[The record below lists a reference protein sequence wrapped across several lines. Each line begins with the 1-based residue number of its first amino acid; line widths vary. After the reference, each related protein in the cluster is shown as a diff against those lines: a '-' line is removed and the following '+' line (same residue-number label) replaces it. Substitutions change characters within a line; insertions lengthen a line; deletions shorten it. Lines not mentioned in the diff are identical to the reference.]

1 MAKFSPDDVVSSVF
15 KKFEGQWITPEFIR
29 DESNRLSDAMS
40 DQRPGDPGRTTRSF
54 ADKGIVQKDNPA
66 KASAYCFDPNQVED
80 DSFLNYAYL
89 YEHPDFNQEL
99 YDALNYVDSLR
110 ENMVKNPLTLNQTK
124 RIIGGLNSGNEN
136 LSKPSFTPSQIIYYG
151 VPGCGKS
158 NTIKEQLKNV
168 PDFNKIS
175 VVFHPDY
182 TNAEF
187 IGQIKPKLKNHS
199 VSYEFTPGPFAKILR
214 RAYLNPNQNF
224 YLVIDEINRGQAS
237 AILGEVFQLCDRI
250 KPNDDKDEFGYVA
263 GWSVYGIDH
272 DDMND
277 YIRSISSY
285 LKENHDGCETPV
297 EYTPEDGRGEV
308 SAYKSI
314 DINWPGFGETGKLHF
329 SEITPIRLP
338 PNLSILATMNTSDQ
352 NVFTLDNAFQRRF
365 DMELVRNEFA
375 KDDAGN
381 FKTEAVCIQHDA
393 KIAGTETSWSEFWE
407 WANRKMTILL
417 KGLSST
423 EDKRLGVWFVCN
435 VNGEISEKIF
445 AEKVLKYLW
454 DDAFKFKR
462 PQIFIDGCDTLENL
476 ISKFHEVKF
485 GVFKNFGN

>member
-110 ENMVKNPLTLNQTK
+110 ENMVKNPLTLNQAK

-158 NTIKEQLKNV
+158 NTIKEKLKNV
-168 PDFNKIS
+168 PDFNKVR
-175 VVFHPDY
+175 VVFHPEY
-182 TNAEF
+182 TNADF
-187 IGQIKPKLKNHS
+187 VGQILPVVKNG
-199 VSYEFTPGPFAKILR
+199 VSYEFTAGPFTRILAK
-214 RAYLNPNQNF
+214 AYAHPGQNF
-224 YLVIDEINRGQAS
+224 YLVIEEINRGNAA
-237 AILGEVFQLCDRI
+237 AIFGDVFQLLDRM
-250 KPNDDKDEFGYVA
+250 KSGESDEVGGNVYGA
-263 GWSVYGIDH
+263 GWSKYFVDNEDVNTKICEV
-272 DDMND
+272 
-277 YIRSISSY
+277 ISSAEY
-285 LKENHDGCETPV
+285 VEGEERPTINFTENT
-297 EYTPEDGRGEV
+297 
-308 SAYKSI
+308 A
-314 DINWPGFGETGKLHF
+314 
-329 SEITPIRLP
+329 IRLP

-365 DMELVRNEFA
+365 DMKMIENSLDENSLQY
-375 KDDAGN
+375 
-381 FKTEAVCIQHDA
+381 KTEIDGAGVCWGDFWKWCNK
-393 KIAGTETSWSEFWE
+393 KIESVTKISAL
-407 WANRKMTILL
+407 A
-417 KGLSST
+417 ST
-423 EDKRLGVWFVCN
+423 QDKCLGGWFVC
-435 VNGEISEKIF
+435 GEKQDEEHNIPFSKELF

-454 DDAFKFKR
+454 DDAFKRDRSAMFKTECTSLEAMIKLFKDAERFAAFEAIFNLNADDKKALR
-462 PQIFIDGCDTLENL
+462 PNYPEA
-476 ISKFHEVKF
+476 
-485 GVFKNFGN
+485 